1 MGQEII
7 LIGPSGAGKS
17 TIGKLLARVLGLPQC
32 AMDDVRWDYY
42 REIGYDQEKEREI
55 RENEGIEAVLR
66 YWKPFEV
73 HAVERLLAEH
83 HDCVIDFGAGHSVF
97 EDDTLF
103 ARVQKALAPYPN
115 VVLLLPSPDL
125 DESVRVLLKRRPD
138 LPPGVNEHFIRYHCN
153 HDLAKI
159 VTYTAGQKPKETRDC
174 ILKAVADKAGA
185 A

>member
-1 MGQEII
+1 MGDEIV

-17 TIGKLLARVLGLPQC
+17 TQAKLLARTLGLPQC
-32 AMDDVRWDYY
+32 SMDDLRWDYY
-42 REIGYDQEKEREI
+42 REIGFDEERQREI
-55 RENEGIEAVLR
+55 TETEGIEGVLR

-97 EDDTLF
+97 EADDLF
-103 ARVQKALAPYPN
+103 ARVQKALMPYPN

-125 DESVRVLLKRRPD
+125 EESVRVLVRRRPD
-138 LPPGVNEHFIRYHCN
+138 LPPGVNEHFVRHHSN

-159 VTYTAGQKPKETRDC
+159 VIYTQDQKPKATRDA
-174 ILKAVADKAGA
+174 ILKAVADKASTA
-185 A
+185 

>member
-1 MGQEII
+1 MGDEII

-17 TIGKLLARVLGLPQC
+17 TQGKLLARRLGLPQC
-32 AMDDVRWDYY
+32 SMDDLRWDYY
-42 REIGYDQEKEREI
+42 REIGFDEDKEREI
-55 RENEGIEAVLR
+55 REKEGLEEVLR

-83 HDCVIDFGAGHSVF
+83 HDCVIDFGAGHSVY
-97 EDDTLF
+97 ETDDLF
-103 ARVQKALAPYPN
+103 ARVQKALTPYPN

-138 LPPGVNEHFIRYHCN
+138 LPPGVNEHFVRHHSN

-159 VTYTAGQKPKETRDC
+159 VIYTDGQKPKETRDA
-174 ILKAVADKAGA
+174 ILKVVADKASTA
-185 A
+185 

>member
-1 MGQEII
+1 LGKEII

-17 TIGKLLARVLGLPQC
+17 TIGKLLARTLALPQC
-32 AMDDVRWDYY
+32 SMDDVRWDYY
-42 REIGYDQEKEREI
+42 REIGYDEEKEREI

-66 YWKPFEV
+66 YWKPYEV

-97 EDDTLF
+97 EDDDLF

-125 DESVRVLLKRRPD
+125 DESVRVLVRRRPD
-138 LPPGVNEHFIRYHCN
+138 LPPGVNEHFVRHHCN

-159 VTYTAGQKPKETRDC
+159 VVYTEGQKPKETRDR
-174 ILKAVADKAGA
+174 ILKAVADRADA
-185 A
+185 T

>member
-1 MGQEII
+1 MGDEII

-17 TIGKLLARVLGLPQC
+17 TQGKLLARTLCLPQC
-32 AMDDVRWDYY
+32 SMDDLRWDYY
-42 REIGYDQEKEREI
+42 REIGFDEEKQREITEKE
-55 RENEGIEAVLR
+55 GLGAVLR
-66 YWKPFEV
+66 YWKPFEA

-97 EDDTLF
+97 EADDLF
-103 ARVQKALAPYPN
+103 ARVQKALMPYPN

-138 LPPGVNEHFIRYHCN
+138 LPPGVNEHFVRYHCN

-159 VTYTAGQKPKETRDC
+159 VIYTAGQKPKETRDC

>member
-1 MGQEII
+1 LGKEII

-17 TIGKLLARVLGLPQC
+17 TMGKLLARTLGLRQC
-32 AMDDVRWDYY
+32 SMDDLRWDYY
-42 REIGYDQEKEREI
+42 REIGFDEEKQREI
-55 RENEGIEAVLR
+55 TETDGLEGVLR

-97 EDDTLF
+97 KADDLF

-125 DESVRVLLKRRPD
+125 DESVKVLVRRRPD
-138 LPPGVNEHFIRYHCN
+138 LPPGANEHFVRHHSN

-159 VTYTAGQKPKETRDC
+159 VIYTEGQKPKETRDA